1 MDPVTR
7 AKVHFVDLKKQQSA
21 KNQETS
27 EGMAG
32 WTNLL
37 EYIDAD
43 QLLSDYGGSA
53 DFVFEQKGYWA
64 AVSSS

>member
-7 AKVHFVDLKKQQSA
+7 AKVHFVDLKKQASA
-21 KNQETS
+21 KNQETT

-37 EYIDAD
+37 DYIDQD
-43 QLLSDYGGSA
+43 QLLREYGGEA
-53 DFVFEQKGYWA
+53 DFVFEQKGYWE
-64 AVSSS
+64 AVSSL